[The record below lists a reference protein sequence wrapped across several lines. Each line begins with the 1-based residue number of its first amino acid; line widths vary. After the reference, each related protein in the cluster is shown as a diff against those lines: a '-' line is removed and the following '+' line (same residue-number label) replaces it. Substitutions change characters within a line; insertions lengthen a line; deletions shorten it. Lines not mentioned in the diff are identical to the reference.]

1 MSVRL
6 SAVALLTGLAFA
18 APVHAEVDLLN
29 PEHFVDAHETE
40 TAALIAVDLAML
52 QGPASFTPSGVAQ
65 PVSVAEAST
74 GNLVELRS
82 GPAAPADLVSVTPS
96 EKQEEASLAPE
107 FFLGHNED
115 ETFAWIA
122 ADLVPAR
129 ELTTG
134 TIANDSTGTAPL
146 LADQPITQS
155 LTDDALPFEEYLL
168 P

>member
-29 PEHFVDAHETE
+29 PEHFVNAHETE

-52 QGPASFTPSGVAQ
+52 QSPASFTLTGVDQ

-74 GNLVELRS
+74 GDPVDLRS
-82 GPAAPADLVSVTPS
+82 EPAAPVNLVSATLFEVH
-96 EKQEEASLAPE
+96 EEASLTPE
-107 FFLGHNED
+107 LFLDRNED

-122 ADLVPAR
+122 ADLASAR

-134 TIANDSTGTAPL
+134 TIANDSTGTASLP
-146 LADQPITQS
+146 ADQLIIQS
-155 LTDDALPFEEYLL
+155 LTDDALPFEGYLL

>member
-18 APVHAEVDLLN
+18 APVHAEVDLLSL
-29 PEHFVDAHETE
+29 EQFVDAHETE
-40 TAALIAVDLAML
+40 TAALIAVDLAIL
-52 QGPASFTPSGVAQ
+52 QGPASFAPSEAAQ
-65 PVSVAEAST
+65 LVSVADTLT
-74 GNLVELRS
+74 GDLARLRS
-82 GPAAPADLVSVTPS
+82 EPAVLVSVTPA

-107 FFLGHNED
+107 LFLDLNED

-122 ADLVPAR
+122 ADLAPAQ

-134 TIANDSTGTAPL
+134 TIENDRAGTAPL
-146 LADQPITQS
+146 PEGQLIIQS